1 MLLAILK
8 DARKRSHRH
17 QGGFT
22 LVELLVVIAI
32 LGVLAAIVLFNIS
45 GVNSSAACNG
55 MKTDGATIQGAA
67 DLYWNTYGVYP
78 VGQNSPATIP
88 STPTSVPVGFDVATP
103 AAGTYVN
110 EQELLMANLLHSAT
124 SGWNTAAPPPA
135 GTEIFT
141 YKASPPQGTIHG
153 VIQGNASPTCVYN

>member
-45 GVNSSAACNG
+45 GVNASAACNG
-55 MKTDGATIQGAA
+55 MKTDGASLEGAA

-88 STPTSVPVGFDVATP
+88 GVNDVATP
-103 AAGTYVN
+103 AAGAYGN
-110 EQELLMANLLHSAT
+110 EQELLMPNLLHRAT
-124 SGWNTAAPPPA
+124 SGCNSVAPAPA
-135 GTEIFT
+135 PTETFD
-141 YKASPPQGTIHG
+141 YKT
-153 VIQGNASPTCVYN
+153 

>member
-1 MLLAILK
+1 MLLSILK

-67 DLYWNTYGVYP
+67 DLYWNTYGSYP
-78 VGQNSPATIP
+78 VGTSLTLVGGV
-88 STPTSVPVGFDVATP
+88 PTLPGASDLGTP
-103 AAGTYVN
+103 AANSTVN
-110 EQELLMANLLHSAT
+110 QAELLQANLLHSAT
-124 SGWNTAAPPPA
+124 NGWNAAAPIPA
-135 GTEIFT
+135 GTELFT
-141 YKASPPQGTIHG
+141 YKASPPSGTVHG
-153 VIQGNASPTCVYN
+153 AIQGQSCIYN

>member
-8 DARKRSHRH
+8 DARKRSRNG
-17 QGGFT
+17 QAGFT

-45 GVNSSAACNG
+45 GVNANAACNG

-78 VGQNSPATIP
+78 VGQTTPATLP
-88 STPTSVPVGFDVATP
+88 GAADVAAP
-103 AAGTYVN
+103 AWA
-110 EQELLMANLLHSAT
+110 ES
-124 SGWNTAAPPPA
+124 
-135 GTEIFT
+135 
-141 YKASPPQGTIHG
+141 GTI
-153 VIQGNASPTCVYN
+153 NTR

>member
-1 MLLAILK
+1 MLLAILQ

-45 GVNSSAACNG
+45 GVNSSAACNV

-67 DLYWNTYGVYP
+67 DTYWNTYGVYLL
-78 VGQNSPATIP
+78 G
-88 STPTSVPVGFDVATP
+88 VATP
-103 AAGTYVN
+103 RIRPARR
-110 EQELLMANLLHSAT
+110 EKHS
-124 SGWNTAAPPPA
+124 TASRW
-135 GTEIFT
+135 T
-141 YKASPPQGTIHG
+141 
-153 VIQGNASPTCVYN
+153 V

>member
-8 DARKRSHRH
+8 DARRHSHRK

-32 LGVLAAIVLFNIS
+32 LGILAAIVLFNIS
-45 GVNSSAACNG
+45 GVNANAACNG

-78 VGQNSPATIP
+78 VGTVAPATLP
-88 STPTSVPVGFDVATP
+88 GATDAATP
-103 AAGTYVN
+103 AGGTTIN
-110 EQELLMANLLHSAT
+110 QAELLMANLLHSST
-124 SGWNTAAPPPA
+124 NNWNAAVPA
-135 GTEIFT
+135 NGTELFT
-141 YKASPPQGTIHG
+141 YKAAPPQGTVHG
-153 VIQGNASPTCVYN
+153 VIQGNATCIYN

>member
-8 DARKRSHRH
+8 DARRRSHRH

-78 VGQNSPATIP
+78 VGTAVTTLPGTTDVV
-88 STPTSVPVGFDVATP
+88 TPGL
-103 AAGTYVN
+103 GTTVN
-110 EQELLMANLLHSAT
+110 QGELLQANLLHSAT
-124 SGWNTAAPPPA
+124 VNWNAAAPLPA
-135 GTEIFT
+135 GTEIFQ
-141 YKASPPQGTIHG
+141 YKASPPQGTVHG
-153 VIQGNASPTCVYN
+153 TIQGNPCTYN

>member
-8 DARKRSHRH
+8 DARNRSHRH

-45 GVNSSAACNG
+45 GVNASAACNG

-78 VGQNSPATIP
+78 VGQTTPATLP
-88 STPTSVPVGFDVATP
+88 GAADVVTPG
-103 AAGTYVN
+103 AGTYVN

-124 SGWNTAAPPPA
+124 TGWSTAPPPPA

-141 YKASPPQGTIHG
+141 YKASPPQGTVHG
-153 VIQGNASPTCVYN
+153 AIQGQACIYN